1 MASEMTK
8 IEWLTEC
15 QPLFQEFCKVHGLED
30 GDFYKA
36 IDYIFWVDALT
47 IAEQIAII
55 RKYRPDFKMKGCNL

>member
-36 IDYIFWVDALT
+36 IDYIFWVDAFT